1 MKDFLLRIAQRLP
14 DDWRSWLSTQVLAI
28 AIGHA
33 DRADARARRLIAVAV
48 AIAISPIAKEGDDV
62 IR

>member
-1 MKDFLLRIAQRLP
+1 MTDFIIQHLQRLP
-14 DDWRSWLSTQVLAI
+14 DDWRSWISTQVLAI
-28 AIGHA
+28 AITHG

-48 AIAISPIAKEGDDV
+48 AIAPIAKEGDDV